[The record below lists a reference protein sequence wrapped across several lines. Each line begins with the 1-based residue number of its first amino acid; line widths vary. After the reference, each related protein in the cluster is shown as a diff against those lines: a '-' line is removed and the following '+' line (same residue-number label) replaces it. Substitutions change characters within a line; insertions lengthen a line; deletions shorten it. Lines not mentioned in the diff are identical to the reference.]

1 MPAHRSWLAAASLLV
16 LLTACGSSTDPDP
29 TPDPDPDPDPDPNP
43 SGWFPYTPTPPAID
57 ACEVL
62 GLDSQALDVTGPFGT
77 LRHDLADDFT
87 VTELDGSTWQL
98 SERWSGCESY
108 LFVPSGRIVSAIDST
123 SIWERDVDA
132 LIATS
137 PPNAH
142 YFFVATRD
150 PAEAPAELAAMQARV
165 DEALLALEPDQAEW
179 WRAHLHVVAEHRSE
193 LDGWLGT
200 MLAGLGAG
208 GFGIDRTQRLRL
220 LGSFADVTRYSNIL
234 ASQNEWPWEANLAY
248 AAYEAQH
255 WEYESTRNAYLASH
269 EATVVTPW
277 EGEVLAEIVET
288 TVDFPSATEMAA
300 FDTFEIDLTMDC
312 PDPAAGEFGN
322 CGAWDYLSHIYLLD
336 DDGVTWLELARFI
349 TTYHREGR
357 YLVDATPMMVHL
369 LAGGSR
375 QIRFEVSPPWNPQ
388 AYLTKMDFRFSTQGR
403 AEKPREATFLFAG
416 GNFNATYNDA
426 YTPIDVAIPDTA
438 TKVEL
443 WAIITGHGGDAFN
456 CAEFCNHQ
464 HAFTVGSATHTK
476 VHDVAGTEQGCMD
489 AIAGGMVPNQGGT
502 WWFGRGGWCPGQQ
515 VEPWVVDVTADV
527 TPGQNVTVSYEGLFN
542 GNTPP
547 DNAGNIRMASYLVVY
562 E

>member
-1 MPAHRSWLAAASLLV
+1 MPACRPWLVAAVSLLLV
-16 LLTACGSSTDPDP
+16 AGCSDSSGVDA
-29 TPDPDPDPDPDPNP
+29 TPDPDPDPDPDPGP
-43 SGWFPYTPTPPAID
+43 SGWFPFKPAPAVD

-62 GLDSQALDVTGPFGT
+62 GLDARPLDQDGPFGT
-77 LRHDLADDFT
+77 LRHDLADDFA
-87 VTELDGSTWQL
+87 VTELDGSTWRL

-108 LFVPSGRIVSAIDST
+108 TFIPSGRVVSANDDS
-123 SIWERDVDA
+123 SIWNHDVDA
-132 LIATS
+132 LIAAS
-137 PPNAH
+137 PQNAH

-150 PAEAPAELAAMQARV
+150 PAEAEAELTAMQARV
-165 DEALLALEPDQAEW
+165 DEAVAALEPDQAAW
-179 WRAHLHVVAEHRSE
+179 WSGHLHVVAEHRSQ

-200 MLAGLGAG
+200 MLNGLGSA
-208 GFGIDRTQRLRL
+208 GFGIDRFQRLRL
-220 LGSFADVTRYSNIL
+220 LGSFADVTRFNNLL

-255 WEYESTRNAYLASH
+255 WEYEKSRQDALDAES
-269 EATVVTPW
+269 ATVVTPW
-277 EGEVLAEIVET
+277 DGEVLSEIVET
-288 TVDFPSATEMAA
+288 TIDLPSAAEMAA

-312 PDPAAGEFGN
+312 PDPEGGEFGN

-336 DDGVTWLELARFI
+336 DDGVTWLEIARFI

-357 YLVDATPMMVHL
+357 YLVDATPMLVHL
-369 LAGGSR
+369 LDGGQR

-416 GNFNATYNDA
+416 GDFNSTYNDA
-426 YTPIDVAIPDTA
+426 YAPVDVPIPATA

-443 WAIITGHGGDAFN
+443 WAIITGHGGATNN

-464 HAFTVGSATHTK
+464 HAFTVGSSTYTK
-476 VHDVAGTEQGCMD
+476 VHDVAGTDQGCMPEVD
-489 AIAGGMVPNQGGT
+489 DGMVPNQGGT

-515 VEPWVVDVTADV
+515 VDPWVMDVTGDV
-527 TPGQNVTVSYEGLFN
+527 TPGQPVTVSYQGLFN
-542 GNTPP
+542 GTTPP
-547 DNAGNIRMASYLVVY
+547 DDAGNIVMTSYLVVY

>member
-312 PDPAAGEFGN
+312 PDPAAGEFGK